1 MAGVAVKK
9 ALRKD
14 MKAVLGGLGKEA
26 REEQSRR
33 LVDRLTA
40 RKEYKEAR

>member
-1 MAGVAVKK
+1 MALKK
-9 ALRKD
+9 ALRKE